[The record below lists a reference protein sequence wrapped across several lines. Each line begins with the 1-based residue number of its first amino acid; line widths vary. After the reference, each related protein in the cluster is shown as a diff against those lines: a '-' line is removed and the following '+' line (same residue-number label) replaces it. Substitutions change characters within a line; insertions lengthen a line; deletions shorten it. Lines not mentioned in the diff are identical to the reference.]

1 MKKSLITILAITTAG
16 ICILF
21 GIFIGRNL
29 LPTYYFRPHTQADI
43 PQSPSEPDEIGKI
56 NINTA
61 TAEELMQ
68 LPGIGELTAESI
80 VLYRTENGPFTSIDD
95 LMEIRG
101 IGYGT
106 LNNIRNYITI
116 GG

>member
-1 MKKSLITILAITTAG
+1 MKKSLITILAITAAG
-16 ICILF
+16 MCVLL

-43 PQSPSEPDEIGKI
+43 PQSQTEPVETGKI

-61 TAEELMQ
+61 TKEELMQ
-68 LPGIGELTAESI
+68 LPGIGETTADNIIS
-80 VLYRTENGPFTSIDD
+80 YREEHGSFGSVED
-95 LMEIRG
+95 LLEIRG

-106 LNNIRNYITI
+106 LNNIRNYITT